1 MSAVFVTSLI
11 VGLLLGVYA
20 MFNGLERRRPGAS
33 DLVSPTPPDQVS
45 ARLNLP
51 LIAGFLTVFGA
62 VGYPL
67 SPGLG
72 TSLRLL
78 IAAGAGALGAAAAL
92 FVVARWAVPS
102 AREDVVDARYLLQGH
117 LARVTV
123 PIQRDAPGEIAY
135 EVEGSRYTA
144 RALTLDGSSL
154 SSGTEVVIERIE
166 EGLAHVEAWAEVEGR
181 L

>member
-1 MSAVFVTSLI
+1 MSALFIASLLA
-11 VGLLLGVYA
+11 GMLLGVYA
-20 MFNGLERRRPGAS
+20 MFHGLERRRPGTS
-33 DLVSPTPPDQVS
+33 DLVAPTPPDQLS

-51 LIAGFLTVFGA
+51 AVAGFLTIFGA

-67 SPGLG
+67 TPSLG
-72 TSLRLL
+72 TGLRLL

-92 FVVARWAVPS
+92 LVVARWAVPS
-102 AREDVVDARYLLQGH
+102 AREDQVDVRYLLQGH
-117 LARVTV
+117 LAKVTV
-123 PIQRDAPGEIAY
+123 PIKRDAPGEIAY
-135 EVEGSRYTA
+135 EVEGTRYTK

-166 EGLAHVEAWAEVEGR
+166 DELAHVEAWTHVEKR